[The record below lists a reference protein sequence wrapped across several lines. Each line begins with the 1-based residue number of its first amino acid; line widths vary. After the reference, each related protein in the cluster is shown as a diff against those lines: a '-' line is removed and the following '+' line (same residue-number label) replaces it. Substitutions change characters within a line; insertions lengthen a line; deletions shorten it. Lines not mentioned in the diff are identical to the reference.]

1 MNERYVYVV
10 DDDRGV
16 CHTVSCL
23 VQGIGLTARTYD
35 SPAAFLEHCPT
46 DPRGCLVLDI
56 MMPGMSG
63 LDLQRML
70 TARGVLMP
78 IVFITGHGNVPTGV
92 AAMKAGA
99 FDFIEK
105 PIDAKIL
112 TEIIQRAMKQ
122 DERNGGL
129 RQALVTFRQNRAQL
143 TGRQRTVMDL
153 VLSGQTVKQIA
164 AKLNISIKTV
174 DKHRAKVLEK
184 MQVENSVELVRLAM
198 SCGEGNDGETPAP

>member
-1 MNERYVYVV
+1 MTERYLYIV
-10 DDDRGV
+10 DDDRSV

-23 VQGIGLTARTYD
+23 AQNMGLSARTYE
-35 SPAAFLEHCPT
+35 SAAAFLEQCPA

-63 LDLQRML
+63 LELQRTL
-70 TARGVLMP
+70 TARGLLTP

-105 PIDAKIL
+105 PIDINAL
-112 TEIIQRAMKQ
+112 TEIIQRALEQ
-122 DERNGGL
+122 DERSGSL
-129 RQALVTFRQNRAQL
+129 RKALATFRQNRALL
-143 TGRQRTVMDL
+143 TGRQRTVMDM
-153 VLSGQTVKQIA
+153 VLEGQSVKQIA

-184 MQVENSVELVRLAM
+184 MQVENSIELVRLAM
-198 SCGEGNDGETPAP
+198 SCGESSDGRPAVP